1 MISAVSKRVDIIA
14 QGKAQLERLEAMRK
28 LFTKSRALSLA
39 QRALLYAKDELEM
52 CTMRMRVS
60 LSSNFEGACGQ
71 WHSSS
76 LAKFVLSWQFKSSSQ
91 SCLSMPLTMPM
102 ISELASKGPTLS
114 ASAAKVPYGEGER
127 QRSTLQTF
135 CCRGACEAAGR
146 QICCN
151 HSIGHDEVTSRKAG
165 RFLNA

>member
-71 WHSSS
+71 WHGSS
-76 LAKFVLSWQFKSSSQ
+76 LAKFVLS
-91 SCLSMPLTMPM
+91 
-102 ISELASKGPTLS
+102 LAVQIVKPKLPIY
-114 ASAAKVPYGEGER
+114 ASDFAYDK
-127 QRSTLQTF
+127 
-135 CCRGACEAAGR
+135 
-146 QICCN
+146 
-151 HSIGHDEVTSRKAG
+151 
-165 RFLNA
+165 